1 MFKLLIRL
9 AIAALIANAV
19 WRVGSEYLT
28 FYRFKDDVRNAAT
41 FRKGSDS
48 DLRLKIEQLAADF
61 DVPLDDDALKI
72 SSDEDK
78 AVSHSVIEISY
89 VKSIEVFPGY
99 QYPWPFSF
107 AIDTVYSKRF

>member
-1 MFKLLIRL
+1 MFRLLIKL

-41 FRKGSDS
+41 FRRGTDA
-48 DLRLKIEQLAADF
+48 DLRLKIEQLAANF
-61 DVPLDDDALKI
+61 DVPLDDDALEI

-78 AVSHSVIEISY
+78 AIDIEISY
-89 VKSIEVFPGY
+89 VKPIEVLPGY

-107 AIDTVYSKRF
+107 AIDNVFTKRF